1 MINSFGYLLYF
12 RFALPVRLPTV
23 LSYLEQFSP
32 APDVPALSH
41 QTLAP
46 YGRSFLLPLTGAPSA
61 PANSPLIALP
71 PAGSSEGQ
79 GTGEG
84 RPKNQDRGAPSDHP
98 RTRSVDQGTETRR
111 DPGIQPG
118 RGEARLGVEVVI
130 DSTKDAGGSFKSA
143 PLPATSVSW
152 PACC

>member
-12 RFALPVRLPTV
+12 RFALPIRLPTV

-46 YGRSFLLPLTGAPSA
+46 YGRSFLLPLTGAPST
-61 PANSPLIALP
+61 PANSPLMPLP
-71 PAGSSEGQ
+71 PAGSSEGHRR
-79 GTGEG
+79 GEG

-98 RTRSVDQGTETRR
+98 GTRSVDQGTETRR

-118 RGEARLGVEVVI
+118 HGEARLGVEVVI
-130 DSTKDAGGSFKSA
+130 DSTKDAGGSFGS
-143 PLPATSVSW
+143 PTPAASVSW
-152 PACC
+152 PASW